1 MGAAANC
8 RYILVEGGTAIGRLT
23 LARPPMNGLH
33 PEMMRELMEGVAALE
48 RDAAV
53 RAIVV
58 DSACR
63 AFSAGG
69 DIAFLDEASAKR
81 PAELRNDVYGYFIG
95 GVKALRLCAKP
106 TVAAVNGAAAGAGC
120 ELALACDFRVCSSDA
135 LFQESWINLGLISPL
150 GGMKLLPQ
158 LVGLARANEM
168 LLLGRRIRGEEA
180 ARIGLVNECV
190 APEALAE
197 AALRW
202 ARELAEGAP
211 LGLRAMKEGV
221 RRGME
226 SSLAAEW
233 EQNSYVQGLLIDSDD
248 FKEGVAALKE
258 RRKPRFKG
266 R

>member
-1 MGAAANC
+1 VSFRHVGIQGGGA
-8 RYILVEGGTAIGRLT
+8 VGRLT
-23 LARPPMNGLH
+23 LKRPPMNGLT
-33 PEMMRELMEGVAALE
+33 PEMMGELADAVAALE
-48 RDAAV
+48 RDPAV
-53 RAIVV
+53 RAIVL

-69 DIAFLDEASAKR
+69 DFAFLEEAGAKR
-81 PAELRNDVYGYFIG
+81 PAELRSDVYGYFIG

-120 ELALACDFRVCSSDA
+120 ELALACDFRICSTEA
-135 LFQESWINLGLISPL
+135 MFQESWIKLGLISPL

-158 LVGLARANEM
+158 LVGLAKANEM
-168 LLLGRRIRGEEA
+168 LLLGRRIGGEEA

-190 APEALAE
+190 APGELA
-197 AALRW
+197 AAAMRW
-202 ARELAEGAP
+202 AEELAEGAP

-233 EQNSYVQGLLIDSDD
+233 EQNSYVQSLLIDSED
-248 FKEGVAALKE
+248 FEEGVAALKE
-258 RRKPRFKG
+258 RRKPTFKG